1 MTAIQNQIHRLSQLQ
16 SIAEDEP
23 LNVDQPEDG
32 AQLSHQALPNVE
44 RPESVAESVPQ
55 PDQEP
60 DAVSHQD
67 SQPSVGTDSTENQE
81 IQQFLVC
88 EERSV
93 FNDVDFEVA
102 FR

>member
-1 MTAIQNQIHRLSQLQ
+1 M
-16 SIAEDEP
+16 
-23 LNVDQPEDG
+23 
-32 AQLSHQALPNVE
+32 
-44 RPESVAESVPQ
+44 AESVPQ